1 MNLRLL
7 LPLLLVAGCVT
18 TPPVSSSVRVDPAA
32 RPQCEQ
38 HCGALGMKM
47 TAVVI
52 YSNRTGCVCEPV
64 DAPAPSSA
72 VSSTKAGAAV
82 SAAGE
87 VVNEEEESQRQHSQ
101 SQQRASGGGY
111 RR

>member
-7 LPLLLVAGCVT
+7 LPLLLAAGCVT

-38 HCGALGMKM
+38 HCGALGMRM

-52 YSNRTGCVCEPV
+52 YSNRTGCVCEPA
-64 DAPAPSSA
+64 DAPA

-87 VVNEEEESQRQHSQ
+87 VINAEEESQRQQQQ
-101 SQQRASGGGY
+101 SQQSASGGGY